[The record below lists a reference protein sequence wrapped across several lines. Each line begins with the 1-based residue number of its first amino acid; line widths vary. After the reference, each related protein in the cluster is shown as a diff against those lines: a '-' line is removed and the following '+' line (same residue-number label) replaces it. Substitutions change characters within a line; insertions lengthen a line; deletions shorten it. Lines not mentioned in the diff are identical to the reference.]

1 MNKETQKAPQFTGAP
16 TISNDQEW
24 SVIGYLNG
32 RATRACP
39 MKLSGFKTM
48 QYLGASGDYYHF
60 VADGRTVLICTI
72 KFKIP

>member
-1 MNKETQKAPQFTGAP
+1 MSTPQFIGAP
-16 TISNDQEW
+16 KISNDQEW

-39 MKLSGFKTM
+39 MSLSGFKAL
-48 QYLGASGDYYHF
+48 QFLGPSGDYFHF

-72 KFKIP
+72 KFKSNESRR